1 MASILPPDVSP
12 SAEPTL
18 SLGANVLEGAD
29 KPKVRITIEGQV
41 GCAKSSILL
50 MIHELFKDKVEV
62 VIGDEYTK
70 QEVLMNRDV
79 RSHEEILAMYS
90 PTIVLH
96 EKINPN
102 L

>member
-1 MASILPPDVSP
+1 MSAILPPDINQSLG
-12 SAEPTL
+12 PTL
-18 SLGANVLEGAD
+18 SLGADVLHGAD

-79 RSHEEILAMYS
+79 RNHEEILTMYA
-90 PTIVLH
+90 PTIVLY